1 MSGAKKQDWGD
12 YSPILRSAFHHEK
25 ISISRKTGNE
35 YVEINEPRL
44 AVALSGTPAQAPRLI
59 ASAEDGL
66 FSRFLFYAFKNNIEW
81 QDPSPKPNTIVY
93 NDHFDAIA
101 GQIMQLINQLE
112 QTPTIVQLQPSQ
124 WQVVNTE
131 FPKMLAEVVTFT
143 SEDAA
148 GVVYRLGLVLFRICM
163 IFSALR
169 KHENGDMTETITCT
183 DEDFNT
189 ALLLVQTYLQHSL
202 LMFNNLP
209 KQNETMQFHS
219 GDNKRKF
226 FDALPQDF
234 TRQQA
239 VETGK
244 QFQLAARTVDDILRN
259 TTGKALEKLKPGHYR
274 KI

>member
-1 MSGAKKQDWGD
+1 MEQKQDWGD

-59 ASAEDGL
+59 SSAEDGL

-81 QDPSPKPNTIVY
+81 QDPSPKSNTIVY
-93 NDHFDAIA
+93 NDHFEALSD
-101 GQIMQLINQLE
+101 QILQLINLLE
-112 QTPTIVQLQPSQ
+112 QSPTMVELQPSQ
-124 WQVVNTE
+124 WQIINTT
-131 FPKMLAEVVTFT
+131 FPKMLSEVVTFT

-169 KHENGDMTETITCT
+169 KHENGDMTETIICT

-189 ALLLVQTYLQHSL
+189 ALLIVQTYLQHSL

-209 KQNETMQFHS
+209 KQNESMQFHS
-219 GDNKRKF
+219 GDGKRKF
-226 FDALPQDF
+226 FEALPKEF
-234 TRQQA
+234 TRKEA
-239 VETGK
+239 TEIGTK
-244 QFQLAARTVDDILRN
+244 FKLSARTVDDVLKSCLGVSLTKI
-259 TTGKALEKLKPGHYR
+259 KAGSYQR
-274 KI
+274 I